1 MTMQQTNQQRG
12 PRRGGQR
19 FVRHVGLAAP
29 FMFNNVSTDVSSPGG
44 AATGL
49 AGVGIDTQAE
59 LAFANIRYFA
69 DGSERPDFVF
79 NQEQYRSAS
88 IMIVGLNYGTG
99 SSRTGAIT
107 RPLAAWGVRV
117 YIGESFGP
125 IFLTNAMQYGVLTVE
140 LPRPTIDRI
149 ADWVRAN
156 PGIPMTVDLERQVIE
171 IPGLEPIP
179 FQTEA
184 RKRNKLLNA
193 LDDLEEINPHLPAAR
208 AKRAEDERERP
219 WVYQF
224 RDPGR

>member
-1 MTMQQTNQQRG
+1 MTMQQANQQF
-12 PRRGGQR
+12 RRGGNR
-19 FVRHVGLAAP
+19 FVRHTGLAAP
-29 FMFNNVSTDVSSPGG
+29 FMFNNVSTDVAGPGA

-49 AGVGIDTQAE
+49 AGVGIDTPAE
-59 LAFANIRYFA
+59 LAFANIRYFP

-99 SSRTGAIT
+99 SSRSNAVT

-125 IFLTNAMQYGVLTVE
+125 IFLTNTMQYGVLTVQ
-140 LPRPTIDRI
+140 LPRPTVDRI

-171 IPGLEPIP
+171 MPGLEPIP

-184 RKRNKLLNA
+184 RTRNKLLTA
-193 LDDLEEINPHLPAAR
+193 IEDMDEINPHLPAAR
-208 AKRAEDERERP
+208 TKRAEDERERP
-219 WVYQF
+219 WVYDY
-224 RDPGR
+224 RDRGR